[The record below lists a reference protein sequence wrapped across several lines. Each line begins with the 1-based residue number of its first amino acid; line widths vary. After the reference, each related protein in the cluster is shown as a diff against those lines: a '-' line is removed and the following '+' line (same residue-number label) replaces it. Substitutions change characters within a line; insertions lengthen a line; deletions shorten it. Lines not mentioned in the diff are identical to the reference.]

1 MSNVTVVG
9 ADNTVLTLSMDGV
22 TNYQLAQQFA
32 ALVNGAA
39 AAGTLSVAALA
50 PGFGMPA
57 VPAGS
62 LGEAVLALP
71 LSAVTVPGGYTT
83 LLDIA
88 AGPTTIFAGL
98 APAPVSILAGVGG
111 TTFNAGAA
119 RIMFAA
125 GGGNNVFNGY
135 VSADGATTPPGAGSA
150 NLDMVATGPGNDT
163 ISTGTGNFDVD
174 PGTGQNVVTL
184 GAGINYV
191 NSTGQD
197 LIYGGP
203 AQAVAGMTGSNTIY
217 LSGNGATVIGGARPL
232 DIFSGTASTV
242 SGSTASN
249 PSAGGY
255 AQVTLGS
262 GGGSIAGGFDS
273 TYTLAGAASVNA
285 GGNDTVNVAGAT
297 ALVQAD
303 TAPGGGSLLV
313 NGPTGAGTLEFI
325 GGTGSATL
333 AGGALAVTVA
343 GADGGTVTF
352 TGAAS
357 GNMFLVATAAGAD
370 AALID
375 ASAATGANTFVT
387 GVTGAAQA
395 TSTVLGGTGADLF
408 LIGNAASSLTGG
420 AGGANTFDF
429 VASATGGA
437 TDVITDFKPA
447 DRLGISGYAANG
459 AAVLANAT
467 VSGGTTTITLSDQTR
482 IVLQNYTTLTPGNF
496 S

>member
-1 MSNVTVVG
+1 MPNVTVVG

-39 AAGTLSVAALA
+39 AAGTLSAAALA
-50 PGFGMPA
+50 PGLGVPA

-83 LLDIA
+83 LLDVA

-98 APAPVSILAGVGG
+98 ATAPVSILAGGGG

-119 RIMFAA
+119 RVMFAA
-125 GGGNNVFNGY
+125 GGGDNVFNGY
-135 VSADGATTPPGAGSA
+135 VSPNGATTPPGAGSA

-174 PGTGQNVVTL
+174 PGTGSNVVTL
-184 GAGINYV
+184 GVGINYV

-217 LSGNGATVIGGARPL
+217 LSGNGATVVGGAHPL

-249 PSAGGY
+249 PSGGGY

-303 TAPGGGSLLV
+303 TTPGAGSLLV
-313 NGPTGAGTLEFI
+313 NGPTGAGTLKFT
-325 GGTGSATL
+325 GGSGSATL

-387 GVTGAAQA
+387 GVAGTAQA

-408 LIGNAASSLTGG
+408 LIGSAASSLTGG
-420 AGGANTFDF
+420 AGGVNTFDF

-447 DRLGISGYAANG
+447 DRLGVSGYATNG
-459 AAVLANAT
+459 AAVLASAT